1 VIRQIEQYQ
10 ENLSNYVP
18 ELVAKGRLLRVAG
31 LLIEASGC
39 KTHLGGTC
47 RIVDGEYTLDAEVVG
62 FESDRILMM
71 PVGPMGRLRPGA
83 EVIPLPDKLVGVGFA
98 YLGRVIDG
106 NGAPLDGKG
115 AIEVSETVSLHQD
128 PINPLHRQAITEVL
142 DTGIVAINS
151 IISVGR
157 GQRLGL
163 FAGSGVGKSVL
174 MGMMTR
180 HTNADIIVVGLIGE
194 RGREVKEFIEN
205 ILGEAGMSRAVVVA
219 APADESPMMKIR
231 GAFLAT
237 RMAEYYRDQGKNVL
251 LLIDSLTRFAQAQ
264 RQISLAMGEPPSTK
278 GYPPSVFAKIPELVE
293 RAGNGT
299 QAGSSVT
306 GFYTVL
312 TEGDDNQDPVADS
325 ARAILDGHIVLSRQL
340 AESGHYPAIDI
351 ESSVSRTMSNIV
363 DRDHLSLAKKFRQIY
378 STYRRNE
385 DLITVGAYVP
395 GTDDELDYA
404 IEKFP
409 QFREFLQQGV
419 DEELSLKEGQEK
431 LKGLL

>member
-1 VIRQIEQYQ
+1 MIRQIEQYQ